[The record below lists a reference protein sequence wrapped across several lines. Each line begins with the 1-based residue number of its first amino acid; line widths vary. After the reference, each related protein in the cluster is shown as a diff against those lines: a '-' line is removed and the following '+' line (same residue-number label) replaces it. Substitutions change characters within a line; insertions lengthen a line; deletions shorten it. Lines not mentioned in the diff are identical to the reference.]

1 MKVVQYLVKE
11 VNQFPSDIECMRY
24 IATIA
29 DKVCTDFLF
38 SHLSATHIGTDRTE
52 GDVCRAIMSGAG
64 FLLLQELLKK
74 CHQCMETIVKAKDQQ
89 AAEANKNASILLKEL
104 DLEKVMSNLIAVLW
118 EVNTFLIH
126 WIRRNTFF
134 LLWVTVPR
142 GEQEAGPG
150 C

>member
-29 DKVCTDFLF
+29 DKVSIHSLF
-38 SHLSATHIGTDRTE
+38 SYWSAAHIGAERTE
-52 GDVCRAIMSGAG
+52 RGVCRALKSSAG

-104 DLEKVMSNLIAVLW
+104 DLEKVRSNPAAVL
-118 EVNTFLIH
+118 
-126 WIRRNTFF
+126 
-134 LLWVTVPR
+134 
-142 GEQEAGPG
+142 
-150 C
+150 